1 MRKRFY
7 NSDKKQKSKFTLL
20 VIGGSQGAKIFDQYF
35 HEVLYKLSK
44 KSNFKIIH
52 QTKSNNINNLRN
64 FYNKK
69 KIINKVFDY
78 DKKFS
83 DIMKSCN
90 FCITRAGSSTLAE
103 LFISNIPFLTIPLLI
118 QKITSV

>member
-64 FYNKK
+64 FIIKK
-69 KIINKVFDY
+69 KLLT
-78 DKKFS
+78 KFL
-83 DIMKSCN
+83 IMIKN
-90 FCITRAGSSTLAE
+90 FPI
-103 LFISNIPFLTIPLLI
+103 
-118 QKITSV
+118 